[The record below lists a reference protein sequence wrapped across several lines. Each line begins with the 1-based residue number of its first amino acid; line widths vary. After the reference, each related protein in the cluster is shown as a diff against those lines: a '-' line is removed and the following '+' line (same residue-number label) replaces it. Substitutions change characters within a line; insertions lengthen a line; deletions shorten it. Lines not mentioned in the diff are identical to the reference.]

1 MQALKLKAIATA
13 AAITVA
19 LIITGCASTGKIAPQ
34 DKISDAATLDVGAA
48 IRTANNDAHWPDLDW
63 WRTYNDP
70 QLNSWVEIA
79 NQGSPTLAMA
89 QARVREA
96 LSIAGVARSA
106 QSPQVNGEL
115 SIQREHWADNVFY
128 GPGPLA
134 NQDTWNN
141 VGTIGLS
148 YRLDLW
154 GKDKNSAEL
163 ALDVAHASAADAQTA
178 QLELDSNI
186 IRTYIGMSR
195 DYALLDIATTT
206 LDRQQQLLALAKRRF
221 AGGIGTQL
229 DVSQA
234 QTPLPEYERQIDT
247 IEESIALAKNQ
258 LAALAGKGPGAGE
271 SISRPTLA
279 LDAPDGL
286 PSSVPVELIGHR
298 PDIVAARWMVTA
310 QARGIDAAKADFY
323 PNIDLL
329 ASIGGYA
336 AMGPFFKFLKSPS
349 GSWTGGP
356 AMSLPI
362 FDGGRIRSQLGAQ
375 SAAYDEAVD
384 QYNQTIVGA
393 LKDIS
398 DDVIR
403 LRSLQ
408 RQQDDAQ
415 RSVASATK
423 SFDLAK
429 EGFRRGLTDYV
440 NVLIAQSQLLQ
451 AQQGLARIQAEQ
463 LEAHA
468 SLQEALGGG
477 LVVPSNGPKE
487 SSMAPAKH
495 IGPIGAL
502 SKLSKL
508 PSE

>member
-1 MQALKLKAIATA
+1 
-13 AAITVA
+13 
-19 LIITGCASTGKIAPQ
+19 
-34 DKISDAATLDVGAA
+34 
-48 IRTANNDAHWPDLDW
+48 
-63 WRTYNDP
+63 
-70 QLNSWVEIA
+70 
-79 NQGSPTLAMA
+79 
-89 QARVREA
+89 
-96 LSIAGVARSA
+96 
-106 QSPQVNGEL
+106 
-115 SIQREHWADNVFY
+115 
-128 GPGPLA
+128 
-134 NQDTWNN
+134 
-141 VGTIGLS
+141 
-148 YRLDLW
+148 
-154 GKDKNSAEL
+154 
-163 ALDVAHASAADAQTA
+163 
-178 QLELDSNI
+178 
-186 IRTYIGMSR
+186 
-195 DYALLDIATTT
+195 
-206 LDRQQQLLALAKRRF
+206 
-221 AGGIGTQL
+221 
-229 DVSQA
+229 
-234 QTPLPEYERQIDT
+234 
-247 IEESIALAKNQ
+247 
-258 LAALAGKGPGAGE
+258 
-271 SISRPTLA
+271 
-279 LDAPDGL
+279 
-286 PSSVPVELIGHR
+286 
-298 PDIVAARWMVTA
+298 MVTA

-336 AMGPFFKFLKSPS
+336 ALGPFFKFLKSPS